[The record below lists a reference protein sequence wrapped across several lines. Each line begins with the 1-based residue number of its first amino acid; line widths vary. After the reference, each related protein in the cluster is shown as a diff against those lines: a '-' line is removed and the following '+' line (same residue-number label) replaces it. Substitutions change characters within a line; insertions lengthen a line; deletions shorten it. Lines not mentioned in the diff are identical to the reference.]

1 MSKSWNYY
9 FDYGYANIYWKLEFS
24 ANETELYKKED
35 SWYLLL
41 FNKGSFQT
49 FFFFFPP
56 EQGFLSFNLLKN
68 HLEILLKHNLR
79 KLNTQSFWF
88 RMESEHLHV

>member
-1 MSKSWNYY
+1 MYQ
-9 FDYGYANIYWKLEFS
+9 KLEFS

-41 FNKGSFQT
+41 FNKGSFQ
-49 FFFFFPP
+49 FFFFLA

-68 HLEILLKHNLR
+68 HLEILLKHNLH
-79 KLNTQSFWF
+79 KLNISRVSDLGWTLWICMSSKL
-88 RMESEHLHV
+88 RVMTVAVV